1 MRRLPA
7 DKYQSVTEYSRDSGI
22 VAELVR
28 RYCRTGRLQAEKI
41 GGRWVIR
48 KGAKVEDYAP
58 RLKDGTYVG
67 MSDLI
72 KGDISKFL
80 RRRGIIID

>member
-1 MRRLPA
+1 MRRLSA
-7 DKYQSVTEYSRDSGI
+7 DKYQSVTEYSRDTGI
-22 VAELVR
+22 TPELIR
-28 RYCRTGRLQAEKI
+28 RYCRTRRLDAEKI

-67 MSDLI
+67 LNELR
-72 KGDISKFL
+72 KGNLQRFL
-80 RRRGIIID
+80 AKRGIVI

>member
-7 DKYQSVTEYSRDSGI
+7 DKYQSVQEYSRDSGI

-41 GGRWVIR
+41 GGRWVIKR
-48 KGAKVEDYAP
+48 GAKVEGYEP
-58 RLKDGTYVG
+58 RLKDGTFVG
-67 MSDLI
+67 MNDLRAGRI
-72 KGDISKFL
+72 DIFL
-80 RRRGIIID
+80 KKRGIII

>member
-7 DKYQSVTEYSRDSGI
+7 DKYQSVQEYSRDTGI
-22 VAELVR
+22 VAELIR

-48 KGAKVEDYAP
+48 KGANVEGYEP
-58 RLKDGTYVG
+58 RLKTG
-67 MSDLI
+67 MYAGLNDL
-72 KGDISKFL
+72 KRGDVDLFL
-80 RRRGIIID
+80 RKRGIIV

>member
-7 DKYQSVTEYSRDSGI
+7 DKYQSVQEYSRDSGI

-41 GGRWVIR
+41 GGRWIIKR
-48 KGAKVEDYAP
+48 GAKVEDYEP

-67 MSDLI
+67 MNDL
-72 KGDISKFL
+72 KRHDLQTFL
-80 RRRGIIID
+80 KRRGIII

>member
-1 MRRLPA
+1 VRRLPA
-7 DKYQSVTEYSRDSGI
+7 DKYQSVQEYSRDSGI

-48 KGAKVEDYAP
+48 KGAKVADYEP

-67 MSDLI
+67 LNELR
-72 KGDISKFL
+72 KGNLQRFL
-80 RRRGIIID
+80 AKRGIVI